1 MFVFVLL
8 LTGSLVMPVK
18 TIVAAALS
26 ITASFAFLMF
36 VFQNNNGS
44 DLLQF
49 DNNFECLDPIQL
61 IFVFVVSFG
70 LSLDYEVFLLGRI
83 QEIFERTGDSNYA
96 VVKGVASSSRVITIA
111 AILICCAI

>member
-1 MFVFVLL
+1 
-8 LTGSLVMPVK
+8 MPFK
-18 TIVAAALS
+18 TIVTAGLS

-44 DLLQF
+44 DFLKF

-61 IFVFVVSFG
+61 LFVFVVSFG

-111 AILICCAI
+111 AILICCAIGLGFDVQILC